1 MLSICARVLGVAT
14 RQRKRAGNDET
25 PREVLAGLLP
35 LVRGRAGLT
44 AQDLADRVGQLGGRL
59 DRAAISKIES
69 QSRNVTLDEAL
80 LLAAALSVEPAAL
93 FLPRDDDTPVRL
105 AAGLTATA
113 GQVRRWV
120 RGVEPLPGGDAATF
134 RYERPAS
141 DRERLSRRLLD
152 AEMAT
157 ANAERRLQVARAR
170 LDAVSKDRGK
180 HDATLSLLR
189 PVEAQ
194 RLDARLDV
202 AYDVVAEATVD
213 LNAAR
218 ERLRNFRAEEG
229 ITHGER

>member
-1 MLSICARVLGVAT
+1 MAT
-14 RQRKRAGNDET
+14 RQRKRAGNAET
-25 PREVLAGLLP
+25 PREVLAAQLP
-35 LVRGRAGLT
+35 QVRGRGGLT

-69 QSRNVTLDEAL
+69 QSRNVSLDEAL

-105 AAGLTATA
+105 AAGLTVSV
-113 GQVRRWV
+113 GQARRWV

-194 RLDARLDV
+194 RLDGRLDV
-202 AYDVVAEATVD
+202 AYDQVAEATVD

-218 ERLRNFRAEEG
+218 ERLRNLRAEEG